1 VEINSLY
8 INSVTKIFHQVG
20 GKSIMTTETLN
31 ISEAQL
37 VDYSKAQNEPSWMT
51 ELRQKALKLTETLEM
66 PKPDKTKLRKW
77 DFDAFKQHHVESK
90 SYNDV
95 SELPESVK
103 NIIDIE
109 NSKNLIIQHN
119 NDLAFT
125 QVSEQANHNN
135 VIIEGLSK
143 ALQDHSELVEKYLM
157 KDAVT
162 VDEHRLTALH
172 TALLNGGVFV
182 YVPKNVVVEDPIQY
196 VVLHDNENASL
207 FNHAIIVTEESAEVT
222 YVENYL
228 STASGEGN
236 QINIISEV
244 IAGANSNITY
254 GSVDYLDKGFTGH
267 IIRRGVTA
275 ADASIN
281 WALGLMNEGSQIIDN
296 TTNLIGDRSTS
307 ELKSVIVGTGDQ
319 KINLTSK
326 IVQYGKETNGYILK
340 HGVMRENA
348 SSVFNGIGYIKH
360 GGTKSIANQESR
372 VLMLSEHARGDANPI
387 LLIDEDD
394 VEAGHAASVGRVDPE
409 QLYYL
414 MSRGISQKEAER
426 LVIHGFLDPVVR
438 ELPIEDVKRQLREVI
453 ELKVNK

>member
-1 VEINSLY
+1 
-8 INSVTKIFHQVG
+8 
-20 GKSIMTTETLN
+20 MTTETLN
-31 ISEAQL
+31 ISEEQL
-37 VDYSKAQNEPSWMT
+37 VDYSKAHNEPSWMT

-77 DFDAFKQHHVESK
+77 DFDSFKQHEVEGQSF
-90 SYNDV
+90 NNL
-95 SELPESVK
+95 SELPEAIK
-103 NIIDIE
+103 KIIDVE
-109 NSKNLIIQHN
+109 NTKNLVVQHN
-119 NDLAFT
+119 NALAYT
-125 QVSEQANHNN
+125 QVSDQAQKNG
-135 VIIEGLSK
+135 VIIEGLSE
-143 ALQDHSELVEKYLM
+143 ALINHGELVQKYLM
-157 KDAVT
+157 TDAVS

-172 TALLNGGVFV
+172 TALINGGVFV

-196 VVLHDNENASL
+196 VVLHDDNNASF
-207 FNHAIIVTEESAEVT
+207 FNHVIIVTEESAEVT

-236 QINIISEV
+236 QLNIVSEV

-267 IIRRGVTA
+267 IIRRGTTA

-281 WALGLMNEGSQIIDN
+281 WALGLMNDGSQIIDN

-307 ELKSVIVGTGDQ
+307 ELKSVVVGTGDQ

-372 VLMLSEHARGDANPI
+372 VLMLSENARGDANPI

>member
-1 VEINSLY
+1 
-8 INSVTKIFHQVG
+8 
-20 GKSIMTTETLN
+20 MTTETLN
-31 ISEAQL
+31 ISEEQL
-37 VDYSKAQNEPSWMT
+37 VDYSKAHNEPSWMT

-77 DFDAFKQHHVESK
+77 DFDSFKQHEVKGQSF
-90 SYNDV
+90 SNL
-95 SELPESVK
+95 SELPEAIK
-103 NIIDIE
+103 KIIDVE
-109 NSKNLIIQHN
+109 NTKNLVVQHN
-119 NDLAFT
+119 NALAYT
-125 QVSEQANHNN
+125 QVSDQAQKNG
-135 VIIEGLSK
+135 VIIEGLSE
-143 ALQDHSELVEKYLM
+143 ALINHGELVQKYLM
-157 KDAVT
+157 TDAVS

-172 TALLNGGVFV
+172 TALINGGVFV

-196 VVLHDNENASL
+196 VVLHDDDNASF
-207 FNHAIIVTEESAEVT
+207 FNHVIIVTEESAEAT

-236 QINIISEV
+236 QLNIVSEV

-267 IIRRGVTA
+267 IIRRGTTA

-307 ELKSVIVGTGDQ
+307 ELKSVVVGTGDQ

-372 VLMLSEHARGDANPI
+372 VLMLSENARGDANPI

>member
-1 VEINSLY
+1 
-8 INSVTKIFHQVG
+8 
-20 GKSIMTTETLN
+20 MTTETLN

-37 VDYSKAQNEPSWMT
+37 VEYSQAHNEPSWMT
-51 ELRQKALKLTETLEM
+51 ELRREALKLTETLEM
-66 PKPDKTKLRKW
+66 PKPDKTKINRW
-77 DFDAFKQHHVESK
+77 DFDSFKQHETTGEVYS
-90 SYNDV
+90 SLDQ
-95 SELPESVK
+95 LPEEVK
-103 NIIDIE
+103 NIIDVE
-109 NSKNLIIQHN
+109 KSENLIIQHN
-119 NDLAFT
+119 NTLAFSR
-125 QVSEQANHNN
+125 VSDSASNDG
-135 VIIEGLSK
+135 VIVEGLSE
-143 ALQDHSELVEKYLM
+143 ALVNHPELVQQYFMTE
-157 KDAVT
+157 AVT

-172 TALLNGGVFV
+172 TALVNGGVFV
-182 YVPKNVVVEDPIQY
+182 YVPKNVVVEHPIQY
-196 VVLHDNENASL
+196 VVLHDDENAS
-207 FNHAIIVTEESAEVT
+207 FYNHVIIVAEQSAEVT

-228 STASGEGN
+228 SGVSGEGN

-244 IAGANSNITY
+244 IASANANITY
-254 GSVDYLDKGFTGH
+254 GSVDYMDKGFTGH
-267 IIRRGVTA
+267 IIRRGTTE

-296 TTNLIGDRSTS
+296 TTNLMGDRSTS
-307 ELKSVIVGTGDQ
+307 ALKSVVVGTGDQ

-326 IVQYGKETNGYILK
+326 IVQYGKETDGYILK

-348 SSVFNGIGYIKH
+348 SSVFNCIGYIKH
-360 GGTKSIANQESR
+360 GGTKSMANQESR
-372 VLMLSEHARGDANPI
+372 VLMLSENARGDANPI

-414 MSRGISQKEAER
+414 MSRGISQTEAER

>member
-1 VEINSLY
+1 
-8 INSVTKIFHQVG
+8 
-20 GKSIMTTETLN
+20 MTTETLN
-31 ISEAQL
+31 ISEEQL
-37 VDYSKAQNEPSWMT
+37 VDYSKAHNEPSWMT
-51 ELRQKALKLTETLEM
+51 ELRNKALKLTETLEM

-77 DFDAFKQHHVESK
+77 DFDSFKQHHTEGSVYQSLE
-90 SYNDV
+90 
-95 SELPESVK
+95 ELPESVK
-103 NIIDIE
+103 KIIDVE
-109 NSKNLIIQHN
+109 NTENLVIQHN
-119 NDLAFT
+119 NDLAYT
-125 QVSEQANHNN
+125 QVSEQAKNDG
-135 VIIEGLSK
+135 VIIEVLSE
-143 ALQDHSELVEKYLM
+143 ALVNHSDLVQKYYM
-157 KDAVT
+157 TDAVN

-172 TALLNGGVFV
+172 TALMNGGVFV
-182 YVPKNVVVEDPIQY
+182 YVPKNVVVEHPVQY
-196 VVLHDNENASL
+196 VVLHDDENTS
-207 FNHAIIVTEESAEVT
+207 FYNHVIIVTEQSAEVT

-228 STASGEGN
+228 SNASGEGN
-236 QINIISEV
+236 QINIVSEV

-267 IIRRGVTA
+267 IIRRGTTE

-296 TTNLIGDRSTS
+296 TTNLMGDRSTS
-307 ELKSVIVGTGDQ
+307 ELKSVVVGTGDQ

-326 IVQYGKETNGYILK
+326 IVQYGKETDGYILK
-340 HGVMRENA
+340 HGVMKENA

-372 VLMLSEHARGDANPI
+372 VLMLSENARGDANPI

-414 MSRGISQKEAER
+414 MSRGISRREAER

-453 ELKVNK
+453 ELKVSK

>member
-1 VEINSLY
+1 
-8 INSVTKIFHQVG
+8 
-20 GKSIMTTETLN
+20 MTTETLN

-172 TALLNGGVFV
+172 TALMNGGVFV

-236 QINIISEV
+236 QVNIISEV

-348 SSVFNGIGYIKH
+348 SSVFNGIGHIKH

>member
-1 VEINSLY
+1 
-8 INSVTKIFHQVG
+8 
-20 GKSIMTTETLN
+20 MTTETLN
-31 ISEAQL
+31 ISEEQL
-37 VDYSKAQNEPSWMT
+37 VDYSKAHNEPSWMT

-77 DFDAFKQHHVESK
+77 DFDSFKQHKVEGQTF
-90 SYNDV
+90 NDL
-95 SELPESVK
+95 SELPDAIK
-103 NIIDIE
+103 NIIDVE
-109 NSKNLIIQHN
+109 NTKNLVVQHN
-119 NDLAFT
+119 NALAYT
-125 QVSEQANHNN
+125 QVSQETQDNG
-135 VIIEGLSK
+135 VIIEGLSE
-143 ALQDHSELVEKYLM
+143 ALVNHGDLVQKYLM
-157 KDAVT
+157 TDAVT

-172 TALLNGGVFV
+172 TALINGGVFV
-182 YVPKNVVVEDPIQY
+182 YVPKNVVVKDPIQY
-196 VVLHDNENASL
+196 VVLHDDENASF
-207 FNHAIIVTEESAEVT
+207 FNHVIIVTEESAEVT

-236 QINIISEV
+236 QLNIISEV

-267 IIRRGVTA
+267 IIRRGTTA

-307 ELKSVIVGTGDQ
+307 ELKSVVVGTGDQ

-372 VLMLSEHARGDANPI
+372 VLMLSENARGDANPI

-394 VEAGHAASVGRVDPE
+394 VEAGHAASVGRVDLE

>member
-1 VEINSLY
+1 
-8 INSVTKIFHQVG
+8 
-20 GKSIMTTETLN
+20 MTTETLN
-31 ISEAQL
+31 ISEEQL
-37 VDYSKAQNEPSWMT
+37 VDYSKAHNEPSWMT
-51 ELRQKALKLTETLEM
+51 ELRKKALKLTETLEM

-77 DFDAFKQHHVESK
+77 DFDSFKQHHTEGSVYQSLE
-90 SYNDV
+90 
-95 SELPESVK
+95 ELPESVK
-103 NIIDIE
+103 KIIDVE
-109 NSKNLIIQHN
+109 NTENLVIQHN
-119 NDLAFT
+119 NDLAYT
-125 QVSEQANHNN
+125 QVSEQAKNDG
-135 VIIEGLSK
+135 VIIEGLSE
-143 ALQDHSELVEKYLM
+143 ALVNHSDLVQKYYM
-157 KDAVT
+157 TDAVN

-172 TALLNGGVFV
+172 TALVNGGVFV
-182 YVPKNVVVEDPIQY
+182 YVPKNVVVELPVQY
-196 VVLHDNENASL
+196 VVLHDDENTS
-207 FNHAIIVTEESAEVT
+207 FYNHVIIVTEQSAEVT

-228 STASGEGN
+228 SNASGEGN
-236 QINIISEV
+236 QINIVSEV

-267 IIRRGVTA
+267 IIRRGTTE

-296 TTNLIGDRSTS
+296 TTNLMGDRSTS
-307 ELKSVIVGTGDQ
+307 ELKSVVVGTGDQ

-326 IVQYGKETNGYILK
+326 IVQYGKETDGYILK
-340 HGVMRENA
+340 HGVMKENA

-372 VLMLSEHARGDANPI
+372 VLMLSENARGDANPI

-414 MSRGISQKEAER
+414 MSRGISRREAER

-453 ELKVNK
+453 ELKVSK

>member
-1 VEINSLY
+1 
-8 INSVTKIFHQVG
+8 
-20 GKSIMTTETLN
+20 MMTETLN

-37 VDYSKAQNEPSWMT
+37 VEYSQAHNEPSWMT
-51 ELRQKALKLTETLEM
+51 ELRREALKLTETLEM
-66 PKPDKTKLRKW
+66 PKPDKTKINRW
-77 DFDAFKQHHVESK
+77 DFDSFKQFETTGEA
-90 SYNDV
+90 YDDLDA
-95 SELPESVK
+95 LPEEVSA
-103 NIIDIE
+103 IIDVDKSE
-109 NSKNLIIQHN
+109 NLIIQHN
-119 NDLAFT
+119 NSLAFT
-125 QVSEQANHNN
+125 RVSQSAKKDG
-135 VIIEGLSK
+135 VIVEGLSE
-143 ALQDHSELVEKYLM
+143 ALVNHPDLVQKYYM
-157 KDAVT
+157 KDAVS
-162 VDEHRLTALH
+162 VDEHRITALH
-172 TALLNGGVFV
+172 TALMNGGVFV
-182 YVPKNVVVEDPIQY
+182 YVPKNVVVEHPIQY
-196 VVLHDNENASL
+196 VVLHDDENAS
-207 FNHAIIVTEESAEVT
+207 FYNHVIIATEQSAEVT

-236 QINIISEV
+236 QLNIVSEV
-244 IAGANSNITY
+244 IAGPNSNITY

-267 IIRRGVTA
+267 IIRRGT
-275 ADASIN
+275 ADADATIN

-296 TTNLIGDRSTS
+296 TTNLVGDRSTS
-307 ELKSVIVGTGDQ
+307 ELKSVVVGTGDQ
-319 KINLTSK
+319 KVNLTSK
-326 IVQYGKETNGYILK
+326 IVQYGKETDGYILK

-372 VLMLSEHARGDANPI
+372 VLMLSENARGDANPI

-414 MSRGISQKEAER
+414 MSRGISQREAER

>member
-1 VEINSLY
+1 
-8 INSVTKIFHQVG
+8 
-20 GKSIMTTETLN
+20 MTTETLN
-31 ISEAQL
+31 ISEEQL
-37 VDYSKAQNEPSWMT
+37 VDYSKAHNEPSWMT

-77 DFDAFKQHHVESK
+77 DFDSFKQHEVKGQSF
-90 SYNDV
+90 SNL
-95 SELPESVK
+95 SELPEAIK
-103 NIIDIE
+103 KIIDVE
-109 NSKNLIIQHN
+109 NTKNLVVQHN
-119 NDLAFT
+119 NALAYT
-125 QVSEQANHNN
+125 QVSDQAQKNG
-135 VIIEGLSK
+135 VIIEGLSE
-143 ALQDHSELVEKYLM
+143 ALINHGELVQKYLM
-157 KDAVT
+157 TDAVS

-172 TALLNGGVFV
+172 TALINGGVFV

-196 VVLHDNENASL
+196 VVLHDDDNASF
-207 FNHAIIVTEESAEVT
+207 FNHVIIVTEESAEVT
-222 YVENYL
+222 YVENYV

-236 QINIISEV
+236 QLNIVSEV
-244 IAGANSNITY
+244 IVGANSNITY

-267 IIRRGVTA
+267 IIRRGTTA

-307 ELKSVIVGTGDQ
+307 ELKSVVVGTGDQ

-372 VLMLSEHARGDANPI
+372 VLMLSENARGDANPI

>member
-1 VEINSLY
+1 
-8 INSVTKIFHQVG
+8 
-20 GKSIMTTETLN
+20 
-31 ISEAQL
+31 
-37 VDYSKAQNEPSWMT
+37 MT

-77 DFDAFKQHHVESK
+77 DFDTFKEHNVEGKAF
-90 SYNDV
+90 NDL
-95 SELPESVK
+95 SELPEVLK
-103 NIIDIE
+103 NIIDVE

-119 NDLAFT
+119 NALAYT
-125 QVSEQANHNN
+125 HVSEQAQNN
-135 VIIEGLSK
+135 GVIIEGLSE
-143 ALQDHSELVEKYLM
+143 ALVNHSDLVQKYLM
-157 KDAVT
+157 TEAVS

-172 TALLNGGVFV
+172 TALMNGGVFV

-196 VVLHDNENASL
+196 VVLHDDENAS
-207 FNHAIIVTEESAEVT
+207 FYNHVIIATEESAEVT

-236 QINIISEV
+236 QLNIISEV

-254 GSVDYLDKGFTGH
+254 GSVDYLDNGFTGH
-267 IIRRGVTA
+267 IIRRGTTA

-281 WALGLMNEGSQIIDN
+281 WALGLMNDGSQIIDN
-296 TTNLIGDRSTS
+296 TTNLVGDRSTS
-307 ELKSVIVGTGDQ
+307 ELKSVVVGTGDQ

-340 HGVMRENA
+340 HGVMLENA
-348 SSVFNGIGYIKH
+348 SSIFNGIGYIKH

-372 VLMLSEHARGDANPI
+372 VLMLSENARGDANPI

-414 MSRGISQKEAER
+414 MSRGISQREAER

>member
-1 VEINSLY
+1 
-8 INSVTKIFHQVG
+8 
-20 GKSIMTTETLN
+20 MTTETLN

-66 PKPDKTKLRKW
+66 PKPDKTKLRNW
-77 DFDAFKQHHVESK
+77 DFDAFKQHHVESE

-236 QINIISEV
+236 QVNIISEV

-307 ELKSVIVGTGDQ
+307 ELKSVVVGTGDQ

>member
-1 VEINSLY
+1 
-8 INSVTKIFHQVG
+8 
-20 GKSIMTTETLN
+20 MTTETLN
-31 ISEAQL
+31 ISEEQL
-37 VDYSKAQNEPSWMT
+37 VDYSKAHNEHSWMT

-77 DFDAFKQHHVESK
+77 DFDSFKQHEVKGQSF
-90 SYNDV
+90 SNL
-95 SELPESVK
+95 SELPEAIK
-103 NIIDIE
+103 KIIDVE
-109 NSKNLIIQHN
+109 NTKNLVVQHN
-119 NDLAFT
+119 NALAYT
-125 QVSEQANHNN
+125 QVSDQAQKNG
-135 VIIEGLSK
+135 VIIEGLSE
-143 ALQDHSELVEKYLM
+143 ALINHGELVQKYLM
-157 KDAVT
+157 TDAVS

-172 TALLNGGVFV
+172 TALINGGVFV

-196 VVLHDNENASL
+196 VVLHDDDNASF
-207 FNHAIIVTEESAEVT
+207 FNHVIIVTEESAEVT

-236 QINIISEV
+236 QLNIVSEV

-267 IIRRGVTA
+267 IIRRGTTA

-307 ELKSVIVGTGDQ
+307 ELKSVVVGTGDQ

-372 VLMLSEHARGDANPI
+372 VLMLSENARGDANPI

>member
-1 VEINSLY
+1 
-8 INSVTKIFHQVG
+8 
-20 GKSIMTTETLN
+20 M
-31 ISEAQL
+31 
-37 VDYSKAQNEPSWMT
+37 
-51 ELRQKALKLTETLEM
+51 LR
-66 PKPDKTKLRKW
+66 DG
-77 DFDAFKQHHVESK
+77 
-90 SYNDV
+90 
-95 SELPESVK
+95 
-103 NIIDIE
+103 
-109 NSKNLIIQHN
+109 
-119 NDLAFT
+119 
-125 QVSEQANHNN
+125 
-135 VIIEGLSK
+135 VIVEGLSD
-143 ALQDHSELVEKYLM
+143 ALNNHPDLVKKYFM
-157 KDAVT
+157 TEAT
-162 VDEHRLTALH
+162 SVDEHRLTALH
-172 TALLNGGVFV
+172 AALLNGGVFV
-182 YVPKNVVVEDPIQY
+182 YVPKNVVVEHPIQY
-196 VVLHDNENASL
+196 VVLHDDEQAS
-207 FNHAIIVTEESAEVT
+207 FYNHVIIATEESAEVT

-228 STASGEGN
+228 SGASGEGN

-267 IIRRGVTA
+267 IMRRGIAA

-296 TTNLIGDRSTS
+296 TTNLVGDRSTS
-307 ELKSVIVGTGDQ
+307 ELKSVVVGTGDQ
-319 KINLTSK
+319 KVNLTSK
-326 IVQYGKETNGYILK
+326 IVQYGKETDGYILK

-372 VLMLSEHARGDANPI
+372 VLMLSENARGDANPI

-414 MSRGISQKEAER
+414 MSRGISQREAER

>member
-1 VEINSLY
+1 
-8 INSVTKIFHQVG
+8 
-20 GKSIMTTETLN
+20 MTTETLN
-31 ISEAQL
+31 ISEEQL
-37 VDYSKAQNEPSWMT
+37 VDYSKAHNEPSWMT

-77 DFDAFKQHHVESK
+77 DFDSFKQHEVKGQSF
-90 SYNDV
+90 SNL
-95 SELPESVK
+95 SELPEAIK
-103 NIIDIE
+103 KIIDVE
-109 NSKNLIIQHN
+109 NTKNLVVQHN
-119 NDLAFT
+119 NALAYT
-125 QVSEQANHNN
+125 QVSDQAQKNG
-135 VIIEGLSK
+135 VIIKGLSE
-143 ALQDHSELVEKYLM
+143 ALINHGELVQKYLM
-157 KDAVT
+157 TDAVS

-172 TALLNGGVFV
+172 TALINGGVFV

-196 VVLHDNENASL
+196 VVLHDDDNASF
-207 FNHAIIVTEESAEVT
+207 FNHVIIVTEESAEVT

-236 QINIISEV
+236 QLNIVSEV

-267 IIRRGVTA
+267 IIRRGTTA

-307 ELKSVIVGTGDQ
+307 ELKSVVVGTGDQ

>member
-1 VEINSLY
+1 
-8 INSVTKIFHQVG
+8 
-20 GKSIMTTETLN
+20 MTTETLN
-31 ISEAQL
+31 ISEEQL
-37 VDYSKAQNEPSWMT
+37 VDYSKAHNEPSWMT
-51 ELRQKALKLTETLEM
+51 ELRQKGLKLTETLEM

-77 DFDAFKQHHVESK
+77 DFDSFKQHEVEGQSF
-90 SYNDV
+90 NNL
-95 SELPESVK
+95 SELPEAIK
-103 NIIDIE
+103 KIIDVE
-109 NSKNLIIQHN
+109 NTKNLVVQHN
-119 NDLAFT
+119 NALAYT
-125 QVSEQANHNN
+125 QVSDQAQKNG
-135 VIIEGLSK
+135 VIIEGLSE
-143 ALQDHSELVEKYLM
+143 ALINHGELVQKYLM
-157 KDAVT
+157 TDAVS

-172 TALLNGGVFV
+172 TALINGGVFV

-196 VVLHDNENASL
+196 VVLHDDNNASF
-207 FNHAIIVTEESAEVT
+207 FNHVIIVTEESAEVT

-236 QINIISEV
+236 QLNIVSEV

-267 IIRRGVTA
+267 IIRRGTTA

-281 WALGLMNEGSQIIDN
+281 WALGLMNDGSQIIDN

-307 ELKSVIVGTGDQ
+307 ELKSVVVGTGDQ

-372 VLMLSEHARGDANPI
+372 VLMLSENARGDANPI

>member
-1 VEINSLY
+1 
-8 INSVTKIFHQVG
+8 
-20 GKSIMTTETLN
+20 MTTETLN

-37 VDYSKAQNEPSWMT
+37 VDYSKAHNEPSWMT
-51 ELRQKALKLTETLEM
+51 ELRKKALELTETLEM

-77 DFDAFKQHHVESK
+77 NFDTFKQHETKGSA
-90 SYNDV
+90 YNNLD
-95 SELPESVK
+95 ELPESVK
-103 NIIDIE
+103 QIIDVE
-109 NSKNLIIQHN
+109 NTENLVIQHN
-119 NDLAFT
+119 NDLAYT
-125 QVSEQANHNN
+125 QVSNQAKNYG
-135 VIIEGLSK
+135 VIIEGLSE
-143 ALQDHSELVEKYLM
+143 ALVNHSDLVQKHFMTE
-157 KDAVT
+157 AVDI
-162 VDEHRLTALH
+162 DEHRLTALH

-182 YVPKNVVVEDPIQY
+182 YVPKNVVVEHPIQY
-196 VVLHDNENASL
+196 VVLHDDENAS
-207 FNHAIIVTEESAEVT
+207 FYNHVIIVTEESAEVT

-228 STASGEGN
+228 SNASGEGN
-236 QINIISEV
+236 QINIVSEV
-244 IAGANSNITY
+244 IAGANSNVAY

-267 IIRRGVTA
+267 IIRRGTTE
-275 ADASIN
+275 ADASIK

-296 TTNLIGDRSTS
+296 TTNLVGDRSTS
-307 ELKSVIVGTGDQ
+307 ELKSVVVGTGDQ

-326 IVQYGKETNGYILK
+326 IVQYGKETDGYILK
-340 HGVMRENA
+340 HGVMKENA

-372 VLMLSEHARGDANPI
+372 VLMLSENARGDANPI

-414 MSRGISQKEAER
+414 MSRGISRTEAER

-453 ELKVNK
+453 ERKVSK

>member
-1 VEINSLY
+1 
-8 INSVTKIFHQVG
+8 
-20 GKSIMTTETLN
+20 MTTETLN
-31 ISEAQL
+31 ISEEQL
-37 VDYSKAQNEPSWMT
+37 VDYSKAHNEPSWMT

-77 DFDAFKQHHVESK
+77 DFDTFKEHNVEGKAF
-90 SYNDV
+90 NDL
-95 SELPESVK
+95 SELPEAVK
-103 NIIDIE
+103 NIIDVE

-119 NDLAFT
+119 NALAYT
-125 QVSEQANHNN
+125 QVSEQAQNN
-135 VIIEGLSK
+135 GVIIEGLSD
-143 ALQDHSELVEKYLM
+143 ALVNHSDLVQKYLM
-157 KDAVT
+157 TEAVS

-172 TALLNGGVFV
+172 TALMNGGVFV

-196 VVLHDNENASL
+196 VVLHDDENAS
-207 FNHAIIVTEESAEVT
+207 FYNHVIIATEESAEVT

-236 QINIISEV
+236 QLNIISEV

-267 IIRRGVTA
+267 IIRRGTTA

-307 ELKSVIVGTGDQ
+307 ELKSVVVGTGDQ

-340 HGVMRENA
+340 HGVMLENA
-348 SSVFNGIGYIKH
+348 SSIFNGIGYIKH

-414 MSRGISQKEAER
+414 MSRGISQREAER

>member
-1 VEINSLY
+1 
-8 INSVTKIFHQVG
+8 
-20 GKSIMTTETLN
+20 MTTETLN
-31 ISEAQL
+31 ISEEQL
-37 VDYSKAQNEPSWMT
+37 VDYSKAHNEPSWMT
-51 ELRQKALKLTETLEM
+51 ELRKKALKLTETLEM

-77 DFDAFKQHHVESK
+77 DFDSFKQHHTEGSVYQSLE
-90 SYNDV
+90 
-95 SELPESVK
+95 ELPESVK
-103 NIIDIE
+103 KIIDVE
-109 NSKNLIIQHN
+109 NTENLVIQHN
-119 NDLAFT
+119 NDLAYT
-125 QVSEQANHNN
+125 QVSEQAKNDG
-135 VIIEGLSK
+135 VIIEGLSE
-143 ALQDHSELVEKYLM
+143 ALVNHSDLVQKYYM
-157 KDAVT
+157 TDAVN

-172 TALLNGGVFV
+172 TALMNGGVFV
-182 YVPKNVVVEDPIQY
+182 YVPKNVVVEHPVQY
-196 VVLHDNENASL
+196 VVLHDDENTS
-207 FNHAIIVTEESAEVT
+207 FYNHVIIVTEQSAEVT

-228 STASGEGN
+228 SNASGDGN
-236 QINIISEV
+236 QIKIVSEV

-267 IIRRGVTA
+267 IIRRGTTE

-296 TTNLIGDRSTS
+296 TTNLMGDRSTS
-307 ELKSVIVGTGDQ
+307 ELKSVVVGTGDQ

-326 IVQYGKETNGYILK
+326 IVQYGKETDGYILK
-340 HGVMRENA
+340 HGVMKENA

-372 VLMLSEHARGDANPI
+372 VLMLSENARGDANPI

-414 MSRGISQKEAER
+414 MSRGISRREAER

-453 ELKVNK
+453 ELKVSK